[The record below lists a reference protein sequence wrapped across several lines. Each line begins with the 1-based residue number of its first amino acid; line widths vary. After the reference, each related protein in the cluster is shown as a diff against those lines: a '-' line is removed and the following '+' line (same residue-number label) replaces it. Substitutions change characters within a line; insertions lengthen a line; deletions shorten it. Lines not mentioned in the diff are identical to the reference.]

1 MDLGRDRLT
10 WGDDLW
16 KVIDDAVNDEVMRT
30 SVVTK
35 FLPLQSAVSAPDV
48 MTVPAGI
55 IDPDTMTVDEVA
67 VTAIVE
73 LGVEFGLTRQQIS
86 NEAQL
91 GTAVTLST
99 RAANLLAQ
107 SEDLTLFQGDA
118 AFRDPLFARV
128 KHSGGSA
135 GQGLFNAANQV
146 IPVAPIEAGV
156 YGEHTFTEVA
166 KAYSLLQKQGHY
178 GPYALALHS
187 DIYADTFAPLPHT
200 LAMPA
205 DRIKPLVPLGFFG
218 TGTLPPSSG
227 VMVSIGGNTM
237 DLVSSVNPITE
248 FLQLDPNGIFRF
260 KVFERFALRIK
271 DGTAIVRL
279 DFK

>member
-10 WGDDLW
+10 GGDDLW
-16 KVIDDAVNDEVMRT
+16 KLIDDAVNDEVMRT

-55 IDPDTMTVDEVA
+55 IDPATMTVDEVA

-73 LGVEFGLTRQQIS
+73 LGVEFGLTRQQIA

-91 GTAVTLST
+91 GTAVTLAT

-107 SEDLTLFQGDA
+107 SEDMTLFQGDT

-128 KHSGGSA
+128 KRAGGSA
-135 GQGLFNAANQV
+135 GQGLFNAAAQV
-146 IPVAPIEAGV
+146 IPVDPIQPGV

-166 KAYSLLQKQGHY
+166 KAYSQLQEQGHY

-187 DIYADTFAPLPHT
+187 DIYADTFAPLPKT

-205 DRIKPLVPLGFFG
+205 DRIKPLVTLGFFG

-271 DGTAIVRL
+271 DATAIVRL
-279 DFK
+279 DFE